1 MEDRLTGRLGEVIYI
16 KETEIQ
22 TVVQKED
29 KEEKLANIFWERLKD
44 RGKNFLS

>member
-29 KEEKLANIFWERLKD
+29 KEEKLENK
-44 RGKNFLS
+44 FLGET